1 MKNSSQMLIREEL
14 TNSFNDEIT
23 SQLAQS
29 FEEDNY
35 QSHCGALEDWH
46 LLKALSIKMPE
57 LRCNYIHL
65 LDWG

>member
-14 TNSFNDEIT
+14 INSFNDEIT

-35 QSHCGALEDWH
+35 QPHCGALEDWH
-46 LLKALSIKMPE
+46 LLKELSINMPE
-57 LRCNYIHL
+57 LRFNFIHL
-65 LDWG
+65 LD